1 MINLFSISCET
12 AIMWMPQDL
21 TDDKLTL
28 VHVMVWCHGQSWQS
42 KHNKTPLM
50 MLYFQTSFRQL
61 GNTLS
66 AKFWTWIHFYPWW
79 VFYIFMA
86 ITNGTWVH
94 FTKSLWTHNLNL
106 VKKIHDALAWKITM
120 GSGHKFAHA
129 MTAELL
135 CHVQTCDL
143 IGSRSN
149 KTSSKENFH
158 KILFISS

>member
-1 MINLFSISCET
+1 MRYGSYNKSVVFPHTLVINLFSISCET

-61 GNTLS
+61 GTTLS
-66 AKFWTWIHFYPWW
+66 AKFWTWIHFYCWW

-106 VKKIHDALAWKITM
+106 VKNTWCSCMKNNNGIRLQVCTCHDSWAVLACANVWP
-120 GSGHKFAHA
+120 
-129 MTAELL
+129 
-135 CHVQTCDL
+135 DW
-143 IGSRSN
+143 
-149 KTSSKENFH
+149 
-158 KILFISS
+158 ILFK